1 VITQV
6 NKTNNA
12 KEAIQQP
19 TAVKISWIRFGKE
32 ELQSQ
37 AHLNI
42 LIDALMEMRDKETC
56 LVKFEGKQACF
67 KVLVNENKVEELHA
81 VAKQ

>member
-1 VITQV
+1 
-6 NKTNNA
+6 
-12 KEAIQQP
+12 
-19 TAVKISWIRFGKE
+19 
-32 ELQSQ
+32 
-37 AHLNI
+37 
-42 LIDALMEMRDKETC
+42 MEMRDKETC